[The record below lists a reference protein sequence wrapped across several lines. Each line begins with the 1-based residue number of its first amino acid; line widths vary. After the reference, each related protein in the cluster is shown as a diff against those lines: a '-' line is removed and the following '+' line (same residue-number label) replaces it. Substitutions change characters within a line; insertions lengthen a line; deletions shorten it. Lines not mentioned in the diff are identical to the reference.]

1 MDTLIRFFLIVSSV
15 EKNDSD
21 EYESNMG
28 SFSASDSLN
37 FSLFQESSNIICN
50 KSTEGTSDKR
60 IEPIKKVRRKKTQ
73 NKSLL
78 KKKRRKPHDKYAKDN
93 IKRKIQIVYLHFLV
107 NFVNLIIREIFRK
120 FNGFNWDFQNK
131 KIKDGYQ
138 FKKLGY
144 KNFSKNIDKKS
155 FNLLKSKTLKE
166 IFKDNTS
173 SRFSSYKNDEVYD
186 NVSAINDKIDY
197 ILNQKYL
204 EFFRIFY
211 QKNNYTNL
219 SKYDLDIDISLEN
232 IKKFEF
238 FKNKELE
245 KIKEPEN
252 QSKYVKRIEE
262 SIRNNFMINSHL
274 FIVKK

>member
-1 MDTLIRFFLIVSSV
+1 MDTLICLFLSVSSV
-15 EKNDSD
+15 EKNYSD

-28 SFSASDSLN
+28 SYSASDSLN
-37 FSLFQESSNIICN
+37 FSLFQESSNIISN
-50 KSTEGTSDKR
+50 KSTEGKSDKQ
-60 IEPIKKVRRKKTQ
+60 IELIKREEGKKTQ

-131 KIKDGYQ
+131 EIKGRYQ
-138 FKKLGY
+138 FKKLDY
-144 KNFSKNIDKKS
+144 NFAKKIDKNS
-155 FNLLKSKTLKE
+155 FYLLKSKTLKD
-166 IFKDNTS
+166 IFIPNTS
-173 SRFSSYKNDEVYD
+173 SKFTSYKNDEVYD
-186 NVSAINDKIDY
+186 NVIVINDKIDY
-197 ILNQKYL
+197 ILNQNYL
-204 EFFRIFY
+204 EFFRIFH

-252 QSKYVKRIEE
+252 QSKYVERIEE

>member
-1 MDTLIRFFLIVSSV
+1 MDSVSSV
-15 EKNDSD
+15 EKNYSD

-28 SFSASDSLN
+28 LFSASDSLN
-37 FSLFQESSNIICN
+37 FFQKSSNIIFN
-50 KSTEGTSDKR
+50 KSTEGKSDKQ
-60 IEPIKKVRRKKTQ
+60 IELIKREEGKKTQ

-78 KKKRRKPHDKYAKDN
+78 KKKRRKPHDKYANDN

-144 KNFSKNIDKKS
+144 KNFSKNIDKIS

>member
-28 SFSASDSLN
+28 SFSDSDSL
-37 FSLFQESSNIICN
+37 FQKSSNIICN
-50 KSTEGTSDKR
+50 KSTEGTSDKQS
-60 IEPIKKVRRKKTQ
+60 ELIKREEGKKAQ

-138 FKKLGY
+138 FKKLEY
-144 KNFSKNIDKKS
+144 NFAKKIDKKS

-173 SRFSSYKNDEVYD
+173 RKFKSYKNDEVYD

-252 QSKYVKRIEE
+252 QSKYVERIEE

>member
-37 FSLFQESSNIICN
+37 FSESSNIICN

-131 KIKDGYQ
+131 EIKGRYQ
-138 FKKLGY
+138 FKKLDY
-144 KNFSKNIDKKS
+144 DFAKKIDKKS

-173 SRFSSYKNDEVYD
+173 RKFKSYKNDEVYD

-252 QSKYVKRIEE
+252 QSKYVERIEE

>member
-37 FSLFQESSNIICN
+37 FSLFQESSNIIFN
-50 KSTEGTSDKR
+50 QSTEGTSDKQS
-60 IEPIKKVRRKKTQ
+60 ELIKREEGKKTQ

-131 KIKDGYQ
+131 EIKGRYQ
-138 FKKLGY
+138 FKKLDY
-144 KNFSKNIDKKS
+144 DFAKKIDKKS

-173 SRFSSYKNDEVYD
+173 RKFKSYKNDEVYD

-211 QKNNYTNL
+211 QKKNYTNL

>member
-15 EKNDSD
+15 EKNYSD
-21 EYESNMG
+21 EYESNLG
-28 SFSASDSLN
+28 SFSDSDSLN
-37 FSLFQESSNIICN
+37 FSLFQESSNIIAN
-50 KSTEGTSDKR
+50 RSTEGKSDKR

-131 KIKDGYQ
+131 EIKGRYQ
-138 FKKLGY
+138 FKKLDY
-144 KNFSKNIDKKS
+144 DFAKKIDKKS

-173 SRFSSYKNDEVYD
+173 RKFKSYKNDEVYD

-252 QSKYVKRIEE
+252 QSKYVERIEE

>member
-15 EKNDSD
+15 KKNYSD

-37 FSLFQESSNIICN
+37 FSESSNIICN
-50 KSTEGTSDKR
+50 KSTEGTSDKQS
-60 IEPIKKVRRKKTQ
+60 ELIKREEGKKTQ

-107 NFVNLIIREIFRK
+107 NLVNLIIREIFRK

-131 KIKDGYQ
+131 KIKDRYQ
-138 FKKLGY
+138 FKKLDY
-144 KNFSKNIDKKS
+144 NFSKNIDKKS

-173 SRFSSYKNDEVYD
+173 RKFKSYKNDEVYD

-252 QSKYVKRIEE
+252 QSKYVERIEE

>member
-131 KIKDGYQ
+131 KIKDRYQ
-138 FKKLGY
+138 FKKLDY
-144 KNFSKNIDKKS
+144 NFSKNIDKKS

-173 SRFSSYKNDEVYD
+173 RKFKSYKNDEVYD

-211 QKNNYTNL
+211 QKKNYTNL

>member
-131 KIKDGYQ
+131 EIKGRYQ
-138 FKKLGY
+138 FKKLDY
-144 KNFSKNIDKKS
+144 DFAKKIDKKS

-173 SRFSSYKNDEVYD
+173 RKFKSYKNDEVYD

>member
-15 EKNDSD
+15 EKNYSD
-21 EYESNMG
+21 EYESNLG
-28 SFSASDSLN
+28 SFSDSDSLN
-37 FSLFQESSNIICN
+37 FSLFQESSNIIAN
-50 KSTEGTSDKR
+50 RSTEGKSDKQT
-60 IEPIKKVRRKKTQ
+60 EVIKKVRGKKTQ

-78 KKKRRKPHDKYAKDN
+78 KKKRRKPHDKYATDN

-107 NFVNLIIREIFRK
+107 NLVNLIIREIFRK

-138 FKKLGY
+138 FKKLDY
-144 KNFSKNIDKKS
+144 DFAKKIDKKS

-173 SRFSSYKNDEVYD
+173 RKFKSYKNDEVYD

>member
-15 EKNDSD
+15 EKNYSD
-21 EYESNMG
+21 EYESNLG
-28 SFSASDSLN
+28 SFSDSDSLN
-37 FSLFQESSNIICN
+37 FSLFQESSNIIAN
-50 KSTEGTSDKR
+50 RSTEGKSDKR

-131 KIKDGYQ
+131 EIKGRYQ
-138 FKKLGY
+138 FKKLDY
-144 KNFSKNIDKKS
+144 DFAKKIDKKS

-173 SRFSSYKNDEVYD
+173 RKFKSYKNDEVYD